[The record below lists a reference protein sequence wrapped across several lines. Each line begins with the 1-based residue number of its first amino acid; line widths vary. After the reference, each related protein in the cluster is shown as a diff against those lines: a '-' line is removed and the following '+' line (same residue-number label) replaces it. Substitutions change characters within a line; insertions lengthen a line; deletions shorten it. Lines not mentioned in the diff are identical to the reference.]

1 MAKKKMKMPKSTL
14 ALLVVAIGLLLFTTV
29 GGARAALTYFSDTY
43 TSQFNM
49 RHIGI
54 TLLEN
59 GEPVSARNYNVNQ
72 SDNLEG
78 NWQYSGDGI
87 LLTNMLA
94 EGEDLVLGHT
104 YDEKLSVKN
113 TSSDGNENGIDE
125 YVRVTVRKYWLQP
138 DGKTKATDL
147 SPELIEIHFTD
158 TDWILDEASHTEE
171 RDVLYYRHILPVD
184 EETLTPFAD
193 TLTISDKVPYT
204 VKQTE
209 TKDENGKTVITT
221 TYKYDGYQFV
231 LEAEADGVQT
241 HNAKDAIRSAWGV
254 EASFSGD
261 EITGVTH

>member
-1 MAKKKMKMPKSTL
+1 MTKKNMKMPKSTL
-14 ALLVVAIGLLLFTTV
+14 ALLVVAIGLLLFTTI
-29 GGARAALTYFSDTY
+29 GGARAALTYYSETY
-43 TSQFNM
+43 SSQFNM

-87 LLTNMLA
+87 LLANLLA
-94 EGEDLVLGHT
+94 EGEDLILGHT

-113 TSSDGNENGIDE
+113 TSSEGNENGIDE
-125 YVRVTVRKYWLQP
+125 YVRVTVRRYWL
-138 DGKTKATDL
+138 DAEGKKATDL
-147 SPELIEIHFTD
+147 SPELIEVHFTD

-171 RDVLYYRHILPVD
+171 RDVLYYKHILPVN
-184 EETLTPFAD
+184 EEALTPFVD
-193 TLTISDKVPYT
+193 TLRISDKVPYT
-204 VKQTE
+204 VRQE
-209 TKDENGKTVITT
+209 TSKDENGKTVITT
-221 TYKYDGYQFV
+221 IYKYDGYQFV

-254 EASFSGD
+254 EVTLSGD
-261 EITGVTH
+261 EITGIQH